1 MNMANQ
7 QINPPSSQRL
17 LPEDDSY
24 PEFVETHLHLYML
37 IAELLY
43 KNQVLRFEL
52 LESRRLLSDS
62 SKT

>member
-17 LPEDDSY
+17 LPEDGSY
-24 PEFVETHLHLYML
+24 PEFVETHLYML